1 MHGDVLKEQLYQQ
14 LDDLH
19 ETFDMQIRAVDKIA
33 NGMGI
38 ESTSLKQQ
46 NGDFVITPLL
56 LGLAQVLNAK
66 VYLLTNKNFMEGH

>member
-1 MHGDVLKEQLYQQ
+1 MQGDVLKEQLYQQ

-33 NGMGI
+33 NSMGI
-38 ESTSLKQQ
+38 EPTELKQQ

-66 VYLLTNKNFMEGH
+66 VYLLNNKDWLEGH

>member
-1 MHGDVLKEQLYQQ
+1 MHGDVLKEELYKQ

-33 NGMGI
+33 NKMGI

-66 VYLLTNKNFMEGH
+66 VYLVTHKNFMEGH